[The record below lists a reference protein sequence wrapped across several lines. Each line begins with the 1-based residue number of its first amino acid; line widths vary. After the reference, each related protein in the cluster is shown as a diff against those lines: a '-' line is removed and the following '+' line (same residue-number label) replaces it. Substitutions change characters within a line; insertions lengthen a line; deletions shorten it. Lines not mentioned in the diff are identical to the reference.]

1 MRLLVTRPDPD
12 SEETAARLR
21 AHGHDALIAPLLR
34 IEPAPDAEIGAGPWS
49 GIIMTS
55 RNAARAIERHP
66 GFAELRR
73 LPIFAVGR
81 RTAAAARSAGF
92 SDVQSADGD
101 ADDLVRLIRA
111 RQPAVAGRLLYLAG
125 VDRAADVAGELRKA
139 GLSADT
145 VAIYRAI
152 AAEEFPAAA
161 RTALAACEL
170 DGVLHLSR
178 RSAETYL
185 ACARRDGL
193 LDRALLP
200 KQYCLSAQVAEP
212 LIAAGARN
220 VAIAPRPS
228 RSSPDR
234 TADAVTSKQRRR
246 V

>member
-1 MRLLVTRPDPD
+1 LG
-12 SEETAARLR
+12 AA
-21 AHGHDALIAPLLR
+21 
-34 IEPAPDAEIGAGPWS
+34 PWS
-49 GIIMTS
+49 GFIITTRM
-55 RNAARAIERHP
+55 AARPIARHP
-66 GFAELRR
+66 RFAERRR
-73 LPIFAVGR
+73 LPAFGVGR

-101 ADDLVRLIRA
+101 ADDLVRLILA
-111 RQPAVAGRLLYLAG
+111 RHPAVAGRLLYLAG
-125 VDRAADVAGELRKA
+125 VDRAADVVGELRNA

-152 AAEEFPAAA
+152 AAGEFPAAV

-185 ACARRDGL
+185 ACARRDAL

-220 VAIAPRPS
+220 VAVAPRPVE
-228 RSSPDR
+228 
-234 TADAVTSKQRRR
+234 TALIELLTP
-246 V
+246 